1 MKIYSETNVQYFGFW
16 SGAKDTA
23 KKIDEAGAWDT
34 IEYVLDELYPD
45 GIDETELN
53 DLFWFEPETVLEWAG
68 IEEEEEEEE
77 EEI

>member
-1 MKIYSETNVQYFGFW
+1 MKIYSETHVRYFEFW
-16 SGAKDTA
+16 SGAEDTA
-23 KKIDEAGAWDT
+23 KKIDDAGAWDI
-34 IEYVLDELYPD
+34 IECVLNDIYPH

-77 EEI
+77 I